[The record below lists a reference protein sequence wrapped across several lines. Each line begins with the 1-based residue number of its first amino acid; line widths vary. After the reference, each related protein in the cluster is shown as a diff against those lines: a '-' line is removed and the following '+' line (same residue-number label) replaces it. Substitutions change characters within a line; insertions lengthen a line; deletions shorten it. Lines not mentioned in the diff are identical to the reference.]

1 MKKEREAGIE
11 GSPSLTHTYTHTQRQ
26 RKQSKE
32 RCATLPLTY
41 VSKGE
46 GTLHSLK
53 PTENG
58 MKTEKVGKRC
68 VGLSSRR
75 IACWK
80 KKAARRHIKLSLSPS
95 CLPISLLLLLIFVLF
110 VCYCCYVVAD
120 VKQQ

>member
-80 KKAARRHIKLSLSPS
+80 KKAARRHIKLSLSLLFAHIVVVVVDF
-95 CLPISLLLLLIFVLF
+95 CAFCLLLLL
-110 VCYCCYVVAD
+110 CCCRR
-120 VKQQ
+120 